1 MLPSPTLYVVCHSQS
16 QSTDSQ
22 DIDYIKKY
30 YTIEFDESQA
40 VTTVGGRDDSAR
52 YAKGEKEFQPMYM
65 IKQVPADPKL
75 LVSILCDTCS
85 SLLIPL
91 GNVFRL
97 FCFPIP
103 ARQDQALQRSHLP
116 DHLPQQ
122 QGRAH
127 MAERRDQEGVHQ

>member
-1 MLPSPTLYVVCHSQS
+1 MMLPSPTLYVVCHSQS

-75 LVSILCDTCS
+75 LVSVICHRYVT
-85 SLLIPL
+85 LLMRL

-97 FCFPIP
+97 LRFPIP
-103 ARQDQALQRSHLP
+103 AGQDQALQGPHLP
-116 DHLPQQ
+116 DHLPKQ
-122 QGRAH
+122 QG
-127 MAERRDQEGVHQ
+127 